1 MATATEN
8 LKGKMTS
15 PFNRKLSVNQVGVEN
30 PDLRPDLWRTL
41 LGKSVAP
48 GGNDVNADNLVGL
61 HQVLD

>member
-1 MATATEN
+1 
-8 LKGKMTS
+8 MTS